1 MNHHQSRFYE
11 FGEFRLDAH
20 KRLLLKNGELVH
32 LTHKVFEVLLV
43 LIQNSGRVLEKDELM
58 NQVWEGTIVEE
69 ANLKNSISTLRK
81 ALGDERG
88 ASHYIQTLPKRGYK
102 FIAPVIALPDE
113 DETYLVEK
121 HTTTEIVIDTFSEN
135 PDIRLI
141 NENQQRLES
150 DFRELPEGL
159 SVGADGLRD
168 STTELVSSE
177 IAGSQRTPQLLTGKV
192 SFINRMR
199 RPLVV
204 TGLIVVL
211 MVIAAVSIGMYRWII
226 SSKVGPSVSFEKMK
240 VTRLTNVGNYMAVI
254 SPDGKYIAYIMYGT
268 PTGGLW
274 VRQTATDSAV
284 KLLPS
289 VTCWGLA
296 FSRDSNYVYYN
307 FADEKYREGA
317 LYKISVLGG
326 PPKLVLERLGGGV
339 SLSPDGRR
347 MVFKRMNKEVGKMEL
362 ITANTD
368 GSDER
373 IILRANSRYLI
384 HLFDWSPD
392 GKRIAFSWVNNA
404 VDGQSIWQMVEIPAE
419 GGDVKPITSPQ
430 KEAILAL
437 TWLPDGSGFIITATD
452 RDTELP
458 QLWHLSYPG
467 GQATRIT
474 NDSNFY
480 LGATITAD
488 GETILTQ
495 QTTGSSNLW
504 IADTEDFNH
513 LRKITA
519 DGAGYDDLTWTPD
532 GRILHSEGD
541 NGKSN
546 LWLMNTDGTGHR
558 RLTDGPGRDRWPAM
572 SSDGG
577 FIVYV
582 SRRSGQRQIWRM
594 DSDGRNA
601 KQLTDVP
608 EGADHPRITPDNQFV
623 LYRTERPTH
632 GWTLI
637 RIPADGGE
645 SVMLADKAGEFAI
658 SPDSKMVAYESFDE
672 QKKRYVIVV
681 KSIDGGEPIKVLDY
695 PDFPVYQIEQWVKDG
710 LLCIGNHSFQIIL
723 IPVDG
728 HPPRQLTD
736 FKTGERIFSFAQSAD
751 GRQMALSLGTST
763 TETLK
768 ITDFKRR

>member
-11 FGEFRLDAH
+11 FGEFRLDAR

-135 PDIRLI
+135 RDIRVI

-150 DFRELPEGL
+150 DFRELPEGV
-159 SVGADGLRD
+159 SVGVDGLRN
-168 STTELVSSE
+168 STTEPVIRE
-177 IAGSQRTPQLLTGKV
+177 IGDSRRTPQLLTGKV
-192 SFINRMR
+192 NFINRMR
-199 RPLVV
+199 RPLVA

-211 MVIAAVSIGMYRWII
+211 MVIAAVSIGLYQWII
-226 SSKVGPSVSFEKMK
+226 SSKVLPLASFEKMK
-240 VTRLTNVGNYMAVI
+240 ITKLTNVGNGQAAI
-254 SPDGKYIAYIMYGT
+254 SPDGKYIAYVMGGT

-274 VRQTATDSAV
+274 VKQTTSDSAI
-284 KLLPS
+284 KLLPPL
-289 VTCWGLA
+289 TCWGLT
-296 FSRDSNYVYYN
+296 FSKDSTSVY
-307 FADEKYREGA
+307 FGFVDEEHPEGG
-317 LYKISVLGG
+317 LYKIPVFGG
-326 PPKLVLERLGGGV
+326 SPKLILERLGGSV
-339 SLSPDGRR
+339 SFSPDGKRLI
-347 MVFKRMNKEVGKMEL
+347 FKRLNKEVRKFEL
-362 ITANTD
+362 IAANTD

-373 IILRANSRYLI
+373 IILPANPHYMIRV
-384 HLFDWSPD
+384 FDWSPD
-392 GKRIAFSWVNNA
+392 GKRIALSGVTDT
-404 VDGQSIWQMVEIPAE
+404 VDGQSTWQMIEIPAE
-419 GGDVKPITSPQ
+419 GGEVKPITPPQ
-430 KEAILAL
+430 KEPITFIA
-437 TWLPDGSGFIITATD
+437 WLPDSSGLVITAAD
-452 RDTELP
+452 KDTGLQ

-474 NDSNFY
+474 NDSNLY

-488 GETILTQ
+488 GETILAQ
-495 QTTGSSNLW
+495 RIMSFNNLW
-504 IADTEDFNH
+504 IADTGNLSH
-513 LRKITA
+513 PHKITA
-519 DGAGYDDLTWTPD
+519 DGVGYDDLVWTPD

-546 LWLMNTDGTGHR
+546 LWLINTDGTGHR
-558 RLTDGPGRDRWPAM
+558 QLTEGPGRNRWPMM
-572 SSDGG
+572 SSDGH
-577 FIVYV
+577 FIVYS

-601 KQLTDVP
+601 KQLTDAP
-608 EGADHPRITPDNQFV
+608 EGADQPKITPDNQFV

-632 GWTLI
+632 GWSLMK
-637 RIPADGGE
+637 IPADGGE
-645 SVMLADKAGEFAI
+645 SMMLAGKVGDFAI
-658 SPDSKMVAYESFDE
+658 SPDGKMVAYESFDE

-681 KSIDGGEPIKVLDY
+681 KSMDGGESIKVLDY
-695 PDFPVYQIEQWVKDG
+695 PDFPIYHIEQWVKDG
-710 LLCIGNHSFQIIL
+710 LLCIGNSSLQIML

-736 FKTGERIFSFAQSAD
+736 FKTGERLFSFAQSTD
-751 GRQMALSLGTST
+751 GRQMVLSFGTSSA
-763 TETLK
+763 ETLK